1 VTAANE
7 QARRKT
13 PLTDPLVPSPKRPAS
28 ADGARRQAADAAL
41 RRVQRETETLG
52 TRLQPAETEDDG
64 MIELWGKRIGRGL
77 GAIAVLYF
85 LWQLAMI
92 LVAGK

>member
-1 VTAANE
+1 M
-7 QARRKT
+7 
-13 PLTDPLVPSPKRPAS
+13 TDPLVPSPKRPAS

-52 TRLQPAETEDDG
+52 TSTLARLQPAETEDDG